1 MNLKKWTL
9 LVAMMGVLLAAA
21 FANDGN
27 EINKNRADFIKER
40 KAYFKEK
47 IKPIID
53 AQRNKLET
61 LISIDDKKEIVRLRE
76 EIMKQRLIQN
86 EFMSEARTSHI
97 KGEEVNEDLWME
109 ISAQRIVIENLI
121 DHAKIIANNYRP
133 DIDDL
138 LIDLREERKERQ
150 GQMRPQRGE
159 FEGYGR
165 FKGRRSLELGSFAE
179 MGRGFGYGMRGG
191 GGFGIVMFLLW
202 DVSRG

>member
-40 KAYFKEK
+40 KAYFKEN

-109 ISAQRIVIENLI
+109 INAQRIVM
-121 DHAKIIANNYRP
+121 KI
-133 DIDDL
+133 L
-138 LIDLREERKERQ
+138 LT
-150 GQMRPQRGE
+150 M
-159 FEGYGR
+159 
-165 FKGRRSLELGSFAE
+165 RRSLPTIIA
-179 MGRGFGYGMRGG
+179 R
-191 GGFGIVMFLLW
+191 I
-202 DVSRG
+202 